1 VIDPA
6 TDTLISTIPGAY
18 HSIVQAK
25 DGSIWAIQDQ
35 KVVNIHPTTFVTT
48 SYTIPTTKYLGSWGA
63 WNAGSFSASSKQNVL
78 YWINSVNSFVSG
90 TQIVKFDVTTKT
102 FNESFTAV
110 PGQTGTY
117 KQIPYVNGTI
127 TNTKTLNDY
136 YWFPAMAV
144 FPDNTLPAVSSTFPS
159 QVNVSNASV
168 IDLKTVVS
176 DEDNLSSAIVKSIKS
191 NSNPAAV
198 SAVINANDELVL
210 TPLAPG
216 TADIKISFNSN
227 GKVIEKI
234 LTVNSTTSTLATAE
248 VKKIEF
254 SIYPNPVTDILTLKT
269 QEKILNVTIYDAS
282 GKSVNAQL
290 SNGQI
295 NVSMLPNGVYIL
307 KAVTDKAMY
316 QQKLIKK

>member
-1 VIDPA
+1 
-6 TDTLISTIPGAY
+6 
-18 HSIVQAK
+18 
-25 DGSIWAIQDQ
+25 
-35 KVVNIHPTTFVTT
+35 
-48 SYTIPTTKYLGSWGA
+48 
-63 WNAGSFSASSKQNVL
+63 
-78 YWINSVNSFVSG
+78 
-90 TQIVKFDVTTKT
+90 
-102 FNESFTAV
+102 
-110 PGQTGTY
+110 
-117 KQIPYVNGTI
+117 
-127 TNTKTLNDY
+127 
-136 YWFPAMAV
+136 MAV
-144 FPDNTLPAVSSTFPS
+144 FPDNTLPMVSSTFPS
-159 QVNVSNASV
+159 QVNVNNASV
-168 IDLKTVVS
+168 IDLKTIVS

-210 TPLAPG
+210 TPVASG

-227 GKVIEKI
+227 GRVVEKL

-282 GKSVNAQL
+282 GKIINAPL
-290 SNGQI
+290 NNGQI

-307 KAVTDKAMY
+307 KAVTDKAAY